1 MTQEPPQGA
10 SGSDTPP
17 GDVPRDVRADT
28 PGGGPPG
35 AGIARAGQRSSGA
48 RQRRRGLYGPPAR
61 LTRTSPL
68 TGRLVWHIGDWGRAS
83 EHIGAR
89 WEQVAGPL
97 AREQLGPG
105 DHLIVLAGTP
115 ALMAEVLGSGLPHAD
130 ALRTWREDDHLAL
143 EPLDF
148 KWSLETA
155 SARQVS
161 SETLERLLAAELHLL
176 DAALR
181 EARQALGLAASAALE
196 PGDGRFVAPVHP
208 ANQAALADDPELPTL
223 LLPVDPRAF
232 FEPLPGWAAARTLA
246 RLESSDLDRLSGIEA
261 IERYYRLGAGV
272 EGALSRLRTGLFDGE
287 PAKVDAPVL
296 IGELRQAGKA
306 RTLNALLLYIQNE
319 LANRKALEERLAL
332 LPRTAYP
339 FGRLRSDLQKL
350 GVPRTVLDSRGA
362 LGRAYAE
369 VTREMA
375 SAIRTAG
382 QELVASGLSAE
393 DALDRLGSTNTPQP
407 WAAIGAAHARV
418 VGTRLLPAQTS

>member
-1 MTQEPPQGA
+1 MTQEA
-10 SGSDTPP
+10 
-17 GDVPRDVRADT
+17 PRDIPSRT
-28 PGGGPPG
+28 
-35 AGIARAGQRSSGA
+35 GA

-89 WEQVAGPL
+89 WEHVAGPL
-97 AREQLGPG
+97 AREHLGPE
-105 DHLIVLAGTP
+105 DYLIVLAGTP
-115 ALMAEVLGSGLPHAD
+115 VLMAAVLGSGLPHAD
-130 ALRTWREDDHLAL
+130 ALRTWRDTDHLAL

-161 SETLERLLAAELHLL
+161 TETLERLLGAELP
-176 DAALR
+176 AL
-181 EARQALGLAASAALE
+181 ESALVGARAALGLDPDVALE
-196 PGDGRFVAPVHP
+196 PRDGRFVAPVHP
-208 ANQAALADDPELPTL
+208 ANHAALVAEPELPTL
-223 LLPVDPRAF
+223 LLPVEPRAF

-246 RLESSDLDRLSGIEA
+246 RLEGSDLDRLSGIEA

-272 EGALSRLRTGLFDGE
+272 EGALSRLHTGLFETE
-287 PAKVDAPVL
+287 PRKVDAPAL

-306 RTLNALLLYIQNE
+306 RTLNALLLFVQNE
-319 LANRKALEERLAL
+319 LANRKALEERLTL
-332 LPRTAYP
+332 LPRGAYP

-375 SAIRTAG
+375 GAIRVAG
-382 QELVASGLSAE
+382 QELVASGMSAE
-393 DALDRLGSTNTPQP
+393 QALEQLGSANKPQP
-407 WAAIGAAHARV
+407 WAAIGAAHARI
-418 VGTRLLPAQTS
+418 VGARLIPT

>member
-1 MTQEPPQGA
+1 MTQDA
-10 SGSDTPP
+10 SHT
-17 GDVPRDVRADT
+17 
-28 PGGGPPG
+28 
-35 AGIARAGQRSSGA
+35 GA

-83 EHIGAR
+83 EHIGAQ
-89 WEQVAGPL
+89 WERVAGPL
-97 AREQLGPG
+97 AREQLDPS
-105 DHLIVLAGTP
+105 DYLIVLASTP

-130 ALRTWREDDHLAL
+130 ATRAWRENDHLAL

-161 SETLERLLAAELHLL
+161 KETLERLLAAELGSLE
-176 DAALR
+176 AALS
-181 EARQALGLAASAALE
+181 EARAALHLEPASAIE
-196 PGDGRFVAPVHP
+196 PRDGRFVAPVHP
-208 ANQAALADDPELPTL
+208 ANNAALVAEPELPTL

-232 FEPLPGWAAARTLA
+232 FEPLPGWPAARTLA
-246 RLESSDLDRLSGIEA
+246 RLEGSDLDRLSGIEA

-272 EGALSRLRTGLFDGE
+272 EGALSRLQTGLFETELD
-287 PAKVDAPVL
+287 KIDAPAL
-296 IGELRQAGKA
+296 IGERRQAGRA
-306 RTLNALLLYIQNE
+306 RTLNSLLLDIQNE

-332 LPRTAYP
+332 LPRSAYP

-375 SAIRTAG
+375 GAIRAAG
-382 QELVASGLSAE
+382 QALVASGKSADE
-393 DALDRLGSTNTPQP
+393 ALEQLGSANTPQP
-407 WAAIGAAHARV
+407 WAAIGAAHART
-418 VGTRLLPAQTS
+418 VGARLISAQ

>member
-1 MTQEPPQGA
+1 MTQEAPRE
-10 SGSDTPP
+10 GSRT
-17 GDVPRDVRADT
+17 
-28 PGGGPPG
+28 
-35 AGIARAGQRSSGA
+35 GA

-89 WEQVAGPL
+89 WEHVAGPL
-97 AREQLGPG
+97 AREHLGPG

-130 ALRTWREDDHLAL
+130 ALRTWRETDHLAL

-161 SETLERLLAAELHLL
+161 RETLEHLLAAELKMLES
-176 DAALR
+176 ALAD
-181 EARQALGLAASAALE
+181 ARQALDLAPSAALE
-196 PGDGRFVAPVHP
+196 PRDGRFVAPVHP
-208 ANQAALADDPELPTL
+208 ANSAALVAEPELPTL
-223 LLPVDPRAF
+223 LLPVEPRAF

-246 RLESSDLDRLSGIEA
+246 RLESSDLDRLSSIEA

-272 EGALSRLRTGLFDGE
+272 EGALSRLRTGLFE
-287 PAKVDAPVL
+287 TELQKVDAPTL
-296 IGELRQAGKA
+296 IGELRQNGKA
-306 RTLNALLLYIQNE
+306 RTLNALLLYVQNE

-332 LPRTAYP
+332 LPRSAYP
-339 FGRLRSDLQKL
+339 FGRLRSDLHKL

-375 SAIRTAG
+375 SAIRSAG
-382 QELVASGLSAE
+382 HELVASGLSAE
-393 DALDRLGSTNTPQP
+393 DALEQLGSASTPQP
-407 WAAIGAAHARV
+407 WAAIGAAQARS
-418 VGTRLLPAQTS
+418 VGTRLMLTPPP

>member
-1 MTQEPPQGA
+1 MTQEAPREA
-10 SGSDTPP
+10 S
-17 GDVPRDVRADT
+17 R
-28 PGGGPPG
+28 
-35 AGIARAGQRSSGA
+35 SGA

-89 WEQVAGPL
+89 WEHVAGPL
-97 AREQLGPG
+97 ARKQLGPE
-105 DHLIVLAGTP
+105 DYLIVFAGTP

-130 ALRTWREDDHLAL
+130 ALRTWREDGQLAV

-161 SETLERLLAAELHLL
+161 RETLERLLGAELPSLGS
-176 DAALR
+176 ALAGAR
-181 EARQALGLAASAALE
+181 EALVLEPSAALA
-196 PGDGRFVAPVHP
+196 PRDGRFVAPVHP
-208 ANQAALADDPELPTL
+208 ANHTALVAEPELPTL
-223 LLPVDPRAF
+223 LLPVEPRAF

-246 RLESSDLDRLSGIEA
+246 RLESSELDRVSGIEA

-272 EGALSRLRTGLFDGE
+272 EGALSRLRTGLFDAE
-287 PAKVDAPVL
+287 LHKVDAPAV
-296 IGELRQAGKA
+296 IGELREAGKA
-306 RTLNALLLYIQNE
+306 RTLNALLLYVQHE

-332 LPRTAYP
+332 LPRTAYR

-350 GVPRTVLDSRGA
+350 GVPRTLVDSRGA

-375 SAIRTAG
+375 SAIRSAG

-393 DALDRLGSTNTPQP
+393 EALEQLGSAGQQQP
-407 WAAIGAAHARV
+407 WAAIGAAQARI
-418 VGTRLLPAQTS
+418 VGSRLIATRSP